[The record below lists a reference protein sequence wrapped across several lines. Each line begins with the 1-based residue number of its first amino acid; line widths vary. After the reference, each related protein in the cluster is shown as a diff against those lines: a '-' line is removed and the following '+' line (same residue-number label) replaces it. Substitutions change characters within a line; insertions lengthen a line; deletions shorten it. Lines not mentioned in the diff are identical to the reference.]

1 MTFKF
6 SSGSLPCRLS
16 PNSENKL
23 RLHYRRVLRNS
34 ADPYKRAV
42 YCLIGKCDISDNHG
56 EIADKTEDYLWL
68 KVFWSTLGCV
78 QVLSLVSLMKA
89 KQSTHITIVGQF
101 LSPNFPFCK
110 CPIILCLIRLSC
122 GLRCLKNELMGSD
135 DRKY

>member
-1 MTFKF
+1 MTLLL
-6 SSGSLPCRLS
+6 SSWSLLCRLS

-68 KVFWSTLGCV
+68 KVYSRYRGFGGFEVPLFANDKSN
-78 QVLSLVSLMKA
+78 
-89 KQSTHITIVGQF
+89 F
-101 LSPNFPFCK
+101 LS
-110 CPIILCLIRLSC
+110 
-122 GLRCLKNELMGSD
+122 
-135 DRKY
+135 